1 MDLTEMRSNYKM
13 DHRKGS
19 STNHNLG
26 SSGFSDSLAFI
37 SSTAAV
43 FFPNRLFFTSYT
55 KPTPIATRKRE
66 IDREIRIMVIYDIIP
81 VAVY

>member
-1 MDLTEMRSNYKM
+1 MRSNYKM

-26 SSGFSDSLAFI
+26 SLGFSDSLAFI
-37 SSTAAV
+37 SSTAAA

-55 KPTPIATRKRE
+55 KPTPIRNTK
-66 IDREIRIMVIYDIIP
+66 DRERERDRQRD
-81 VAVY
+81 